1 MQTATSIDS
10 EDRRRDLDE
19 QSLHKRMQWFTEKWT
34 VAMDLNK
41 RDAAEF
47 SADMI
52 LVVQAVHRDASRE
65 THALLSKSLAA
76 MPPTVFMTEKPKT

>member
-1 MQTATSIDS
+1 MQTATNLNN
-10 EDRRRDLDE
+10 EGRERETDE
-19 QSLHKRMQWFTEKWT
+19 RLLHKRVQWFTEKWT

-52 LVVQAVHRDASRE
+52 MVVQAIHRDAGRE
-65 THALLSKSLAA
+65 YYALLKNALAV
-76 MPPTVFMTEKPKT
+76 MPPPVFMTEKKS